1 MVEILL
7 VGLGGSIGAI
17 LRYTFTKK
25 IGERYQGD
33 WPLATFLINILGSF
47 GLGLLYGLK
56 LNQLI
61 WLLLGTGF
69 FGGFTTFSTYIYE
82 AIFLMEEGLFW
93 KNANYLFTSIFTG
106 VVFFAA
112 GMWLANFFK
121 GGI

>member
-1 MVEILL
+1 MVDLL
-7 VGLGGSIGAI
+7 LIGLGGSIGAV

-33 WPLATFLINILGSF
+33 WPLATFLINIIGSF
-47 GLGLLYGLK
+47 GIGLLYGFK
-56 LNQLI
+56 LNQVI

-93 KNANYLFTSIFTG
+93 KNVNYLLTSIFTG

-121 GGI
+121 GGV